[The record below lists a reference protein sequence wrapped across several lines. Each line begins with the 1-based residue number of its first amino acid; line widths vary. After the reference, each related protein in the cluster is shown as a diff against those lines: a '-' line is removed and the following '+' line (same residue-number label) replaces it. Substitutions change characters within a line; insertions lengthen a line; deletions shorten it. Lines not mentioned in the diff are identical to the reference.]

1 MRPSWSLWSSRKI
14 QITDV
19 WEGEKWLEDHCKY
32 FGDSAYFQAY
42 IDMYTHILKYQV
54 YVCILYVNTFVNTY
68 VSYVNHIYTTPT
80 DLYKIWSITKPSWHN
95 KNTQQINLSPLTPL
109 KKSPPAPLVVDLI
122 GEEVS
127 RLQWVE
133 TTLPKTNHE
142 TMRFENPIRIHPP
155 ICISMVPSWLS
166 HVSGRS
172 YECQ

>member
-1 MRPSWSLWSSRKI
+1 MYGKEKSGSRITVNTLVIPLIFKHTLTCIPISWNI
-14 QITDV
+14 
-19 WEGEKWLEDHCKY
+19 KY
-32 FGDSAYFQAY
+32 
-42 IDMYTHILKYQV
+42 IH
-54 YVCILYVNTFVNTY
+54 VCILYVNTFVNTY